1 MRCSC
6 WEWLLLEQVVL
17 QCMRWESHTWMKMSK
32 IRWRQCT
39 LAYLWQVGFLV
50 SYHHTGNWWYTS
62 FLQRRNWNNHF
73 SIIGYSFFFSGAAVG
88 FVLISRF
95 LVMFVEPGVQTSLTI
110 QDKRWVGNW
119 WIGFAIF
126 GAICVF
132 WSIWLL
138 GFPKEFPLTKK
149 RRELEVSAT
158 NTVISTVGE
167 F

>member
-1 MRCSC
+1 MSLTPDFAGQIAPINLEKTNVKKKPKAETLSTMRCSC

-73 SIIGYSFFFSGAAVG
+73 SIIGYSFFSQALLSDLCWSPGFLWCSLNLVFRPRWPYRINVG
-88 FVLISRF
+88 W
-95 LVMFVEPGVQTSLTI
+95 GT
-110 QDKRWVGNW
+110 G
-119 WIGFAIF
+119 G
-126 GAICVF
+126 
-132 WSIWLL
+132 
-138 GFPKEFPLTKK
+138 
-149 RRELEVSAT
+149 
-158 NTVISTVGE
+158 
-167 F
+167 